1 MLSGWVIKLVLALVW
16 LVLLVGCGEPEEI
29 ELEGLEM
36 PAVEEELTEMPLGE
50 YNIPI
55 PLVEE
60 VSGGKIKRRHR
71 VQLDFLLFVL
81 VKSSEKARVERAWQ
95 RHEGTIRDQVI
106 RVCRKAT
113 LEELQEPDL
122 ATLKARLLLALAGPT
137 DQKDLRHVLIT
148 EIVSQ
153 PL

>member
-36 PAVEEELTEMPLGE
+36 PPVEEELTEMPLGE

-81 VKSSEKARVERAWQ
+81 VKPSEKARVERAWE